1 MVLKFVR
8 LAAPFVFA
16 LCFNNQFAQAQADF
30 DVHFGVGTAQA
41 SSSGQAIDTFN
52 TGNYLSTPKLV
63 GTFGKVGADIMLTP
77 HFGIGGQADLRFSQG
92 SYAGLNYR
100 PVFYDFNAIY
110 APLRADKRIVPEFQG
125 GLGAVSL
132 KFYYPQQYC
141 DAFAGCS
148 SSNTY
153 LESSNHFQVH
163 MAAGVRF
170 YLTPHLFVR
179 PQIDA
184 RYVNNFFQFGSNW
197 VPEYS
202 ASVGWSFGSHER

>member
-1 MVLKFVR
+1 MKFLR
-8 LAAPFVFA
+8 LAAPFAFA
-16 LCFNNQFAQAQADF
+16 LCFSNQFAQAQADI
-30 DVHFGVGTAQA
+30 DVHFGVGTAQVG
-41 SSSGQAIDTFN
+41 SSGQSIDTFG
-52 TGNYLSTPKLV
+52 TGNYLNTPSLG

-77 HFGIGGQADLRFSQG
+77 HLGIGGESDFRFSQTG
-92 SYAGLNYR
+92 YAGLNYR

-110 APLRADKRIVPEFQG
+110 TPLRPFKRIVPEFQA

-141 DAFAGCS
+141 DSFAGCS
-148 SSNTY
+148 NSNTY

-163 MAAGVRF
+163 LAAGLKF
-170 YLTPHLFVR
+170 YVTPHLFVQ

-184 RYVNNFFQFGSNW
+184 HYVNNFFQFGSNW

-202 ASVGWSFGSHER
+202 ASVGWSFSPHEK

>member
-1 MVLKFVR
+1 MKFVH
-8 LAAPFVFA
+8 LAAPLVFA
-16 LCFNNQFAQAQADF
+16 LCFSNQLARAQANV
-30 DVHFGVGTAQA
+30 DVFFGVGTAQA
-41 SSSGQAIDTFN
+41 SSSGQLVDTFG
-52 TGNYLSTPKLV
+52 TGNYLSTPHLG
-63 GTFGKVGADIMLTP
+63 GTFGKVGADLMLTP
-77 HFGIGGQADLRFSQG
+77 HFGINGEADLRFSQ
-92 SYAGLNYR
+92 SNYAGLNYR

-110 APLRADKRIVPEFQG
+110 TPVKAFKRIVPQFQA

-163 MAAGVRF
+163 LGAGLRF
-170 YLTPHLFVR
+170 YATHHIFFQ

-184 RYVNNFFQFGSNW
+184 HYVNNFFQFGSNW

-202 ASVGWSFGSHER
+202 ASVGWSFGSHE